1 MMQIL
6 QTLRNALGLKDP
18 TKTATIMRSVALFVN
33 FFLII
38 TALYQIKPASRS
50 LVLEVINA
58 EQLPYV
64 WIASALVLLTII
76 GFYHRILR
84 RFQRIQIVLGT
95 AVLFMTMLLIF
106 RLLFRDAGF
115 LTAVAFYIFVDI
127 LSVVMVEQFWSLAN
141 SIYNTKDGKNWYG
154 LVGTGGLLGGGV
166 GSAAAAVLIKYTP
179 LQTPDLLLV
188 AAGIIGLICI
198 LTVLMGYFKI
208 YEEHQLVQTSMLRR
222 HGRGR
227 WELFA
232 GNKYLFLIAAALLM
246 AQLISPMVEFQFMK
260 IVASTY
266 PEREVRT
273 ATLSLFFTVLSGFS
287 IFVNLILTPIILR
300 VFGILAGLMAQPV
313 VLALSAYGFGLNP
326 GFLAAAVMKISDR
339 GLSYSLTR
347 ATKELLYIPVDTI
360 VMYQAKA
367 WIDMLGYRSFKLI
380 GAFFILVLTQWT
392 AIVPNVIPLTWVI
405 ILGCAI
411 WMGILI
417 VLNRSY
423 QSKYLQSKGVFTT
436 IDGAQERT

>member
-1 MMQIL
+1 
-6 QTLRNALGLKDP
+6 
-18 TKTATIMRSVALFVN
+18 
-33 FFLII
+33 
-38 TALYQIKPASRS
+38 
-50 LVLEVINA
+50 
-58 EQLPYV
+58 
-64 WIASALVLLTII
+64 
-76 GFYHRILR
+76 
-84 RFQRIQIVLGT
+84 
-95 AVLFMTMLLIF
+95 
-106 RLLFRDAGF
+106 
-115 LTAVAFYIFVDI
+115 
-127 LSVVMVEQFWSLAN
+127 
-141 SIYNTKDGKNWYG
+141 
-154 LVGTGGLLGGGV
+154 
-166 GSAAAAVLIKYTP
+166 
-179 LQTPDLLLV
+179 
-188 AAGIIGLICI
+188 
-198 LTVLMGYFKI
+198 
-208 YEEHQLVQTSMLRR
+208 
-222 HGRGR
+222 
-227 WELFA
+227 
-232 GNKYLFLIAAALLM
+232 M

-326 GFLAAAVMKISDR
+326 GFLAAAIMKISDR

-392 AIVPNVIPLTWVI
+392 TIVPNVIPLTWVI

-423 QSKYLQSKGVFTT
+423 QSKYLQSKEVFTT

>member
-1 MMQIL
+1 ML
-6 QTLRNALGLKDP
+6 GNTLGHQDP
-18 TKTATIMRSVALFVN
+18 KKTATIMRSAALFVN

-64 WIASALVLLTII
+64 WIASALVLLAII
-76 GFYHRILR
+76 GLYHRILR

-106 RLLFRDAGF
+106 RVLFQNAGF

-166 GSAAAAVLIKYTP
+166 GSAAAAILIKYTP

-188 AAGIIGLICI
+188 AAGIIGLICT
-198 LTVLMGYFKI
+198 LTVLMGYFKV

-222 HGRGR
+222 QGRGR

-232 GNKYLFLIAAALLM
+232 RNKYLLLIAAALLM
-246 AQLISPMVEFQFMK
+246 AQMISPMVEFQFMK
-260 IVASTY
+260 IVESTY
-266 PEREVRT
+266 PEREART
-273 ATLSLFFTVLSGFS
+273 AALSLFFTVLSGFS
-287 IFVNLILTPIILR
+287 ILVNLVLTPIILR

-313 VLALSAYGFGLNP
+313 VLALSAYGFGLYP
-326 GFLAAAVMKISDR
+326 GFLAAAIMKISDR

-392 AIVPNVIPLTWVI
+392 HIVPNVIPLTWVI

-423 QSKYLQSKGVFTT
+423 QSKYLQNKEVFTQ

>member
-1 MMQIL
+1 ML
-6 QTLRNALGLKDP
+6 GKALGQKDP
-18 TKTATIMRSVALFVN
+18 KNTATIMVSAALFVN

-50 LVLEVINA
+50 LILEVISA

-64 WIASALVLLTII
+64 WIASALVLFAAI
-76 GFYHRILR
+76 GFYHRILQR
-84 RFQRIQIVLGT
+84 YQRIHIVLGT
-95 AVLFMTMLLIF
+95 ALVFLTMLVLFRF
-106 RLLFRDAGF
+106 LFQNAGF
-115 LTAVAFYIFVDI
+115 FTALGFYVFVDI

-141 SIYNTKDGKNWYG
+141 SIYSTKEGKNWYG

-166 GSAAAAVLIKYTP
+166 GSAAAALLIKYTP

-188 AAGIIGLICI
+188 AAGIISLICV
-198 LTVLMGYFKI
+198 LTIAMGYFKI
-208 YEEHQLVQTSMLRR
+208 YEEHQSVQTSMLKRQ
-222 HGRGR
+222 GRGR

-232 GNKYLFLIAAALLM
+232 RNKYLLLIAAALLM
-246 AQLISPMVEFQFMK
+246 AQLISPLVEFQFMK

-266 PEREVRT
+266 PEREART
-273 ATLSLFFTVLSGFS
+273 AALSIFFTVLSGFS
-287 IFVNLILTPIILR
+287 ILVNLVLTPIILR

-313 VLALSAYGFGLNP
+313 VLAISAYGFGMNP
-326 GFLAAAVMKISDR
+326 GFITAAIMKISDR

-392 AIVPNVIPLTWVI
+392 HIVPNVIPLTWVI
-405 ILGCAI
+405 IMGCAV
-411 WMGILI
+411 WMGILF
-417 VLNRSY
+417 VLHRVYNK
-423 QSKYLQSKGVFTT
+423 KYVMRKQTKEPSPGLKESRVH
-436 IDGAQERT
+436 R

>member
-1 MMQIL
+1 
-6 QTLRNALGLKDP
+6 
-18 TKTATIMRSVALFVN
+18 MRSAALFVN

-50 LVLEVINA
+50 LILEVIDAN
-58 EQLPYV
+58 QLPYV
-64 WIASALVLLTII
+64 WIASALVLLATI
-76 GFYHRILR
+76 GVYHRILE

-95 AVLFMTMLLIF
+95 ALLFLTMLIGF
-106 RLLFRDAGF
+106 RFLFQNAGF
-115 LTAVAFYIFVDI
+115 VTAVSFYIFVDI

-141 SIYNTKDGKNWYG
+141 SIYSTKDGKNWYG

-188 AAGIIGLICI
+188 AAGIISLICI

-208 YEEHQLVQTSMLRR
+208 YQEHQLTQTSMLKRR
-222 HGRGR
+222 GHARL
-227 WELFA
+227 EAFA
-232 GNKYLFLIAAALLM
+232 KNKYLLLIAAALLM

-260 IVASTY
+260 IVESTF
-266 PEREVRT
+266 PDREVRT
-273 ATLSLFFTVLSGFS
+273 ANLSVFFTVLSGFS
-287 IFVNLILTPIILR
+287 IMVNLLLTPVILR

-313 VLALSAYGFGLNP
+313 ILAISAYSFGLYP
-326 GFLAAAVMKISDR
+326 GFISAAIMKISDR

-347 ATKELLYIPVDTI
+347 ATKELLYIPVNTI

-392 AIVPNVIPLTWVI
+392 QIVPNVIPLTWVI
-405 ILGCAI
+405 ILGCAV

-417 VLNRSY
+417 LLHRVY
-423 QSKYLQSKGVFTT
+423 HEKYLTHDLPEETMPIIKDSQISGK
-436 IDGAQERT
+436 QLSSQLEK

>member
-1 MMQIL
+1 MMRIL

-18 TKTATIMRSVALFVN
+18 TKTATIMRSAALFVN

-232 GNKYLFLIAAALLM
+232 RNKYLYLIAAALLM

-326 GFLAAAVMKISDR
+326 GFLAAAIMKISDR

-392 AIVPNVIPLTWVI
+392 TIVPNVIPLTWVI

-423 QSKYLQSKGVFTT
+423 QSKYLQSKEVFTT

>member
-1 MMQIL
+1 MRIL

-18 TKTATIMRSVALFVN
+18 TKTATIMRSAALFVN

-232 GNKYLFLIAAALLM
+232 RNKYLFLIAAALLM

-423 QSKYLQSKGVFTT
+423 QSKYLQSKEVFTT